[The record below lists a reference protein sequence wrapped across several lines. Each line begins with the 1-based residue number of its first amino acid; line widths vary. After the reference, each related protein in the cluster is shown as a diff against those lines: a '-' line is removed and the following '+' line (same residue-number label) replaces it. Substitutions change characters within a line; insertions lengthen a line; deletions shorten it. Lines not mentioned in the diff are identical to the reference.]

1 MKGKKKNVICMA
13 ILVLILCVFV
23 SCNTTKRLVGYAYP
37 IEGNMIN
44 ATIIPK
50 DYEPRGIIFIESHEY
65 ISKYGYR
72 GSKITYDMIM
82 READKLDAHD
92 VINIR
97 IDVSTNILRDRRYIN
112 GGYKNVRETQNKYTA
127 VGLAIR
133 YINEDS

>member
-50 DYEPRGIIFIESHEY
+50 DYEPIGIIFIESEEY
-65 ISKYGYR
+65 ISNNEYR
-72 GSKITYDMIM
+72 GSKITHEMIM
-82 READKLDAHD
+82 REAVKLDAHD

-97 IDVSTNILRDRRYIN
+97 IDVSTYIN
-112 GGYKNVRETQNKYTA
+112 SVRRSINGRIRNVMETRNRYTA
-127 VGLAIR
+127 VGLAIH